1 MRITP
6 LDVRNHPF
14 PRRVAGYDRE
24 EVDGFLR
31 AVAEDYES
39 VLRQSDELRSQIA
52 VLEARVT
59 ELAAHEALLKDTL
72 TTAQRLSDD
81 LKNTAVKEAEAL
93 LSEAEIKAE
102 KVLDAAHRRAA
113 KLAEDIRE
121 MKLVRARL
129 AAAVR
134 GTIETH
140 LSLLD
145 GLAQDMPGD
154 DALPEVSLRGQTAA
168 GARTGTRG

>member
-14 PRRVAGYDRE
+14 RRRLSGYDTE

-31 AVAEDYES
+31 AVADDYEGS
-39 VLRQSDELRSQIA
+39 LREAQKLRETIA
-52 VLEARVT
+52 ALQARVDT
-59 ELAAHEALLKDTL
+59 LASNEDVLKDTL
-72 TTAQRLSDD
+72 TTAQRLSED
-81 LKNTAVKEAEAL
+81 LKHTAVKEAEVL

-102 KVLDAAHRRAA
+102 KILDAAHRRAA

-121 MKLVRARL
+121 MRILRTRL
-129 AAAVR
+129 ASSVR

-145 GLAQDMPGD
+145 GLAD
-154 DALPEVSLRGQTAA
+154 DASDEAALDGKVAYLPRTSDPSRGE
-168 GARTGTRG
+168 G